1 MFSKSH
7 KDAGRRDKGVKTRVI
22 FISPK
27 EKLSKKH
34 SKETGNFNTFVV
46 NGMLVFFN
54 NLDAKFTIL
63 ELQVKFNRQDA
74 LVLQE
79 IGGCCAESLKHVK
92 NLYDQTRYL
101 KGVINMVSY
110 LLGCF

>member
-1 MFSKSH
+1 M
-7 KDAGRRDKGVKTRVI
+7 
-22 FISPK
+22 
-27 EKLSKKH
+27 
-34 SKETGNFNTFVV
+34 
-46 NGMLVFFN
+46 
-54 NLDAKFTIL
+54 DAKYIIL

-110 LLGCF
+110 SLGCFLREVSSKER